1 MKANFPTAATSNMD
15 PWKDPLIRNRIL
27 FIGGLHIHTTED
39 ELYQFLLRFGE
50 VMWFKI
56 QKDQLTGAPKGFA
69 FALFHEQSA
78 YDKILEFPQ
87 YQIRGFDVEVRTWK
101 DQTSYI
107 TEKELIMQRK
117 VFVKDLLDKT
127 SEHQLV
133 SYFSRFGRVAKAEI
147 LRNHHDR
154 TSRRIAFITFSSE
167 EEARRCLLT
176 NVHLLP
182 GGHQITCL
190 KCKTKKAVHENFG
203 ASSHLQS
210 SHKRLSC
217 SNKLYSCYEA
227 NEVTLTQP
235 VAPQFLP
242 LAPAYAEQII
252 NVEPP
257 VRSRE
262 TVQTILLS
270 ANCLEIEDKKH
281 KKAFNPSKH
290 FTTEDV
296 EPRVAFAPS
305 FADVSILEKAAEA
318 DTTLPGLCD
327 LTLELTKKTKEVY
340 IQFYA
345 FPDLF

>member
-1 MKANFPTAATSNMD
+1 MKAHLPTDATSIMD
-15 PWKDPLIRNRIL
+15 PWKDPQIRNRIL
-27 FIGGLHIHTTED
+27 FIGGLHIQTTED

-69 FALFHEQSA
+69 FALFHEQEA

-127 SEHQLV
+127 TEQELA
-133 SYFSRFGRVAKAEI
+133 SYFRRFGRVTKAEV

-154 TSRRIAFITFSSE
+154 TSRRIAFIIFSSE

-176 NVHLLP
+176 SVHLLP

-190 KCKTKKAVHENFG
+190 KCKTKKAVHENFV
-203 ASSHLQS
+203 ASSH
-210 SHKRLSC
+210 KKFDCPTRLS
-217 SNKLYSCYEA
+217 SCHEA
-227 NEVTLTQP
+227 SESTAGQP
-235 VAPQFLP
+235 VAPLFLFP
-242 LAPAYAEQII
+242 PPAYTEQII
-252 NVEPP
+252 NVELP
-257 VRSRE
+257 VRSSDSVN
-262 TVQTILLS
+262 TVPLS
-270 ANCLEIEDKKH
+270 IHASEKEAKKP
-281 KKAFNPSKH
+281 KKPLHPSKL
-290 FTTEDV
+290 FGTQ
-296 EPRVAFAPS
+296 EPETRPVFIPS
-305 FADVSILEKAAEA
+305 LLECSGLDKGVEA
-318 DTTLPGLCD
+318 DTALSGLCD

-340 IQFYA
+340 IHFYA